1 MRNGREKTAMMP
13 NATQTPIA
21 RKISTNSVI
30 RTILAKGPISRA
42 DIAKLTGLSKQT
54 ISDVVR
60 HLENSG
66 WLKPTGYT
74 DGRLGRNAI
83 TYELDASAGFAA
95 SIDLGGTKIAAI
107 ICDLLGNIVA
117 ETKVRTSPHGGLSL
131 VDQFHEI
138 IRDLAVS
145 AGIDLSKLR
154 VIVLGTPGVLDPAT
168 GHINV
173 APNIPGVETIDL
185 RHLLSD
191 RTGIPVVIENDVN
204 LAAQGERWRGHG
216 SAASNF
222 VFMALGTGIGMGI
235 IANGGLM
242 RGARGAAGEIAY
254 LPLGGE
260 PFDPDG
266 FTLGTLESAVGS
278 AAMVR
283 RYAGYGG
290 SGEKSVTELFSAL
303 VAGEPAAIA
312 VIEETARL
320 IALAIAAIGA
330 TLDPELVIMGG
341 SIGARPELVEAIRRY
356 LPRCTPYPPRIEISQ
371 FGNRAALVGGI
382 GIAVEHMHQEL
393 FGVDLQDL

>member
-1 MRNGREKTAMMP
+1 MP

-42 DIAKLTGLSKQT
+42 DIAKQTGLSKQT

-60 HLENSG
+60 NLENNG

-74 DGRLGRNAI
+74 DGRLGRTAI

-95 SIDLGGTKIAAI
+95 SIDLGGTKIAAV
-107 ICDLLGNIVA
+107 ICDLVGNIVA
-117 ETKVRTSPHGGLSL
+117 ETKVPTSSRGGVHL
-131 VDQFHEI
+131 VDQFHAI
-138 IRDLAVS
+138 IQDLAGG
-145 AGIDLSKLR
+145 ADIDLSKLR
-154 VIVLGTPGVLDPAT
+154 VIVLATPGVLDPAT

-185 RHLLSD
+185 RRLLSD
-191 RTGIPVVIENDVN
+191 RMAIPVIIENDVN

-216 SAASNF
+216 ATSDNF
-222 VFMALGTGIGMGI
+222 AFVAVGTGIGMGI
-235 IANGGLM
+235 IANGSLM

-260 PFDPDG
+260 PFDPSG

-283 RYAGYGG
+283 RYCGYGG
-290 SGEKSVTELFSAL
+290 QSDATVADLFSAL
-303 VAGEPAAIA
+303 VAGEPAAVA
-312 VIEETARL
+312 VIEETSRS

-341 SIGARPELVEAIRRY
+341 GIGARPELVEAIRKY

-371 FGNRAALVGGI
+371 LGNRAALVGGI

-393 FGVDLQDL
+393 FGVDLQDS

>member
-1 MRNGREKTAMMP
+1 MP

-42 DIAKLTGLSKQT
+42 DIAKQTGLSKQT

-60 HLENSG
+60 NLENSG
-66 WLKPTGYT
+66 WLTPTGYT
-74 DGRLGRNAI
+74 DGRLGRTAI

-95 SIDLGGTKIAAI
+95 SIDLGGTKIAAV
-107 ICDLLGNIVA
+107 ICDLVGNIVA
-117 ETKVRTSPHGGLSL
+117 ETKVPTSSRGGVHL
-131 VDQFHEI
+131 VDQFHAI
-138 IRDLAVS
+138 IQDLARG
-145 AGIDLSKLR
+145 AGVDLSKLR
-154 VIVLGTPGVLDPAT
+154 VIVLAKPGVRDPAT

-185 RHLLSD
+185 RRLLSD
-191 RTGIPVVIENDVN
+191 RMAIPVVIENDVN

-216 SAASNF
+216 STSDNF
-222 VFMALGTGIGMGI
+222 AFVAVGTGIGMGI
-235 IANGGLM
+235 IANGSLM

-260 PFDPDG
+260 PFDPGG

-283 RYAGYGG
+283 RYSGYGG
-290 SGEKSVTELFSAL
+290 RSEATVAGLFSAL
-303 VAGEPAAIA
+303 VAGEPAAVA
-312 VIEETARL
+312 VIEETSRS

-393 FGVDLQDL
+393 FGVDLQDP